1 MFSALSFLL
10 SMLAGYVDTAGFL
23 ALHGL
28 FTAHVTG
35 NFVTIGASLVYGTTG
50 ALSKLLALP
59 VFCVVI
65 ALVRA
70 AGTALDKIGPGGTAA
85 VRVLLGVMSALLL
98 AAGALAIALGPFSDA
113 DNGPALATGMTLV
126 AAMSVLNAVHRIY
139 LASLPPTTLMTGST
153 TQFVIDVVD
162 LMRGVPEDKKGVVRQ
177 RESRLGTS
185 ILAFGIGC
193 GGAAVLFHFGGTW
206 CFALPPVLGLL
217 SIAVFPPV
225 P

>member
-1 MFSALSFLL
+1 MFSTLSFLL

-50 ALSKLLALP
+50 AISKLLALP
-59 VFCVVI
+59 VFCLVI

-70 AGTALDKIGPGGTAA
+70 SGTALARGAHE
-85 VRVLLGVMSALLL
+85 VRVLLGVMSVLLL
-98 AAGALAIALGPFSDA
+98 AGGALAIALGPFQDA
-113 DNGPALATGMTLV
+113 DSGAALLTGMTLV
-126 AAMSVLNAVHRIY
+126 AAMSVQNAVHRIY

-162 LMRGVPEDKKGVVRQ
+162 LMRGVPEAQKGTVRQ
-177 RESRLGTS
+177 RESRLGAS
-185 ILAFGIGC
+185 ILAFVVGC
-193 GGAAVLFHFGGTW
+193 SSAAALFHFLGTW
-206 CFALPPVLGLL
+206 CFALPPVLGVL
-217 SIAVFPPV
+217 SMVCYSAGAAK
-225 P
+225 